1 MASSVKLFLDTANID
16 EIREVNSWG
25 VICGVTTNPSLIA
38 KEGRDFKEVIN
49 TICEIVDGP
58 ISAEVVSMD
67 AEGMVK
73 EAREYAAW
81 HPNVII
87 KVPMTIDGLKATKI
101 LSSEGIKTNL
111 TLIFSPAQALLCA
124 RAGATYV
131 SPFLGR
137 LDDIGHEGM
146 TLVRD
151 IADIFAVHDISTEI
165 IAASIRSPLH
175 VIEAAK
181 AGSDI
186 ATIPYKVMVQ
196 MTKHPLTDNGIERF
210 MADWA
215 SVPKK

>member
-1 MASSVKLFLDTANID
+1 MKLFLDTANID

-58 ISAEVVSMD
+58 ISAEVVSED
-67 AEGMVK
+67 APGMVK

-87 KVPMTIDGLKATKI
+87 KVPMTIEGLKATKI
-101 LSSEGIKTNL
+101 MAREGIKTNL
-111 TLIFSPAQALLCA
+111 TLIFSPTQALLCA

-131 SPFLGR
+131 SPFIGR
-137 LDDIGHEGM
+137 LDDKGHDGM
-146 TLVRD
+146 DLVAD
-151 IADIFAVHDISTEI
+151 IAEIYAVHGIDTEI
-165 IAASIRSPLH
+165 IAASIRGPLH
-175 VIEAAK
+175 VINAAK
-181 AGSDI
+181 AGADI
-186 ATIPYKVMVQ
+186 ATIPYKVMVE
-196 MTKHPLTDNGIERF
+196 MTKHPLTDAGIEQF

-215 SVPKK
+215 SVPTR

>member
-1 MASSVKLFLDTANID
+1 MKLFLDTANID

-73 EAREYAAW
+73 EAREYAKW

-146 TLVRD
+146 TLVQD
-151 IADIFAVHDISTEI
+151 IAEIFAIHDISTEI

-181 AGSDI
+181 AGADI

-215 SVPKK
+215 TVPKK

>member
-1 MASSVKLFLDTANID
+1 MKLFLDTANID

-49 TICEIVDGP
+49 TICSIVDGP
-58 ISAEVVSMD
+58 ISAEVVSMEV
-67 AEGMVK
+67 EGMVK

-124 RAGATYV
+124 RAG
-131 SPFLGR
+131 
-137 LDDIGHEGM
+137 GHICQSFPRK
-146 TLVRD
+146 TR
-151 IADIFAVHDISTEI
+151 
-165 IAASIRSPLH
+165 
-175 VIEAAK
+175 
-181 AGSDI
+181 
-186 ATIPYKVMVQ
+186 
-196 MTKHPLTDNGIERF
+196 
-210 MADWA
+210 
-215 SVPKK
+215 